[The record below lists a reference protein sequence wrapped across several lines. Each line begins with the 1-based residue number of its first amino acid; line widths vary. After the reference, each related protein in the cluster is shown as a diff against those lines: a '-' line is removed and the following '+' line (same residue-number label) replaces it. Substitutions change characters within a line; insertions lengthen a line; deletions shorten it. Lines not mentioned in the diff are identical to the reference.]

1 GEVAALRMLKHALG
15 LRSATVRK
23 THVLF
28 IDGKQKTALNAFL
41 RHRNI
46 THLTPQKLSQLE
58 HPFGLRNTAE
68 VEKGLRGVTI
78 ERNAYKFQKQ

>member
-1 GEVAALRMLKHALG
+1 MKIRQRLGKNKKRVLEWIEKKGYFIARNQGEVAALRMLKHALG

-41 RHRNI
+41 R
-46 THLTPQKLSQLE
+46 
-58 HPFGLRNTAE
+58 
-68 VEKGLRGVTI
+68 
-78 ERNAYKFQKQ
+78 